1 MSTGEPQ
8 ITLKPGA
15 CLLDIGD
22 ADQWLRKHS
31 EVLRRTLRW
40 HLMSALYGAQHAPYS
55 RNLLLRVRDEQIV
68 KFHYLPA
75 LHEPE
80 QDVPPCGFASPAQWL
95 ATWK

>member
-1 MSTGEPQ
+1 
-8 ITLKPGA
+8 
-15 CLLDIGD
+15 
-22 ADQWLRKHS
+22 
-31 EVLRRTLRW
+31 
-40 HLMSALYGAQHAPYS
+40 MSALYGAQHAPYS